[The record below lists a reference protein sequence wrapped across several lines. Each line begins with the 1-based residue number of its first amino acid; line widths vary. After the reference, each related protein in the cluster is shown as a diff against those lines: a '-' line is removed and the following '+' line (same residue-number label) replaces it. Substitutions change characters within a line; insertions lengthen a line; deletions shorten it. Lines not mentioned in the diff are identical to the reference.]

1 MLNFSLLF
9 QENKRTEPIGW
20 RALRD
25 MENDHWQQE
34 IDAAHRII
42 REANI
47 AALQQCNEKGYGCV
61 AAYQALMQEC
71 MENYARLLGSDREA
85 IWHIRDFLDQWEAEL
100 VTPDSH

>member
-1 MLNFSLLF
+1 MGQDLL
-9 QENKRTEPIGW
+9 
-20 RALRD
+20 
-25 MENDHWQQE
+25 QQE
-34 IDAAHRII
+34 IDAAHLII

-85 IWHIRDFLDQWEAEL
+85 IWHIRDFLGQWEAEL
-100 VTPDSH
+100 EVPDCH